1 MVKVNKAVYFA
12 PQNGTN
18 FINMFKL
25 EERAGIAA
33 NGADSGRSDT
43 RSGGKLGLRHTA
55 LGKQFTQINFYHATP
70 PKMWAIT
77 STVQPFPSW
86 R

>member
-1 MVKVNKAVYFA
+1 MVKVNKIVYFTLK
-12 PQNGTN
+12 NGTN
-18 FINMFKL
+18 FINMLQL

-33 NGADSGRSDT
+33 DSTYSGGSDT

-55 LGKQFTQINFYHATP
+55 VGKQFTQIYFYHVKP
-70 PKMWAIT
+70 PKMCAIT